1 MHNKRSFS
9 NLEDAQKAI
18 YLAENLGYKSKL
30 PYGQQMMMN
39 MRNKIDLLRALKE

>member
-9 NLEDAQKAI
+9 DLEEAKKAV

-30 PYGQQMMMN
+30 PYGEQMIMN
-39 MRNKIDLLRALKE
+39 MRNKIDLLKALK